1 VTGEKG
7 VKFKAREVGTVNSV
21 FDMKN
26 RVCMLMGV
34 ALLLSSCATYQKES
48 AAGGLGPRSDI
59 RGANANTG
67 ENYVLGPDDVVKILV
82 EGHTEWSGEFTV
94 KPNGMVFI
102 PGFGEIRA
110 EGMSKAKFET
120 ELTRSLERYIN
131 NPMATVD
138 IVKYASEVIYIL
150 GEVGRPG
157 EYSTGGK
164 TITLRDAVILAGLPT
179 NFAAT
184 SRVYIISPSSEK
196 PNQRVV
202 NLYRILYRGEL
213 E

>member
-1 VTGEKG
+1 MP
-7 VKFKAREVGTVNSV
+7 GT
-21 FDMKN
+21 
-26 RVCMLMGV
+26 
-34 ALLLSSCATYQKES
+34 
-48 AAGGLGPRSDI
+48 
-59 RGANANTG
+59 
-67 ENYVLGPDDVVKILV
+67 VVKILV

-179 NFAAT
+179 SFAAT

-213 E
+213 ERNIEVRPGEIVYVPKTVLGMISDLVGAIFNPLSTARTAGVTTIP